1 MARCFA
7 GTYLRRG
14 GLFAPGDKMITN
26 QGFSIDAIDGGVA
39 FILRNRGQNISFI
52 WHPEYARMLGK
63 LLLEYSDKAQS
74 ASV

>member
-1 MARCFA
+1 
-7 GTYLRRG
+7 
-14 GLFAPGDKMITN
+14 MITN